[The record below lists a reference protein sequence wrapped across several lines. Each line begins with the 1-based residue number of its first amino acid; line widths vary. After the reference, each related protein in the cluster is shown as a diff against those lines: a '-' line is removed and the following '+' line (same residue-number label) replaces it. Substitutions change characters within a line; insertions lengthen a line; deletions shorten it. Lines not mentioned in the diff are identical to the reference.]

1 MSYEGRREEALERV
15 KAKRQFRSHV
25 VIYVVVNTFL
35 VLLWAVSGA
44 GYFWPIWPILGWGIG
59 LALNAWTVHAQPI
72 SEADI
77 DAEMQRSETTGPRS

>member
-1 MSYEGRREEALERV
+1 MSYEEHRDQAIVRV
-15 KAKRQFRSHV
+15 KAKRQRRTHV
-25 VIYVVVNTFL
+25 VFYVVVNAFL

-59 LALNAWTVHAQPI
+59 LARNAWTVHAKPI

-77 DAEMQRSETTGPRS
+77 NAEIQRSGPADPRN